1 MSNFTDF
8 YGGGGIKSI
17 QRGDIGLGNGTTFTA
32 TVSAVNPAK
41 AVLMY
46 LGTTDGSNN
55 GTGVFRL
62 QLTNGTTITAI
73 RYSASNSISTCSWQL
88 VEYY

>member
-17 QRGDIGLGNGTTFTA
+17 QRGDIGATNGTTFTA
-32 TVSAVNPAK
+32 TVSAVNPDK
-41 AVLMY
+41 AVLMN
-46 LGTTDGSNN
+46 LGTTDGS
-55 GTGVFRL
+55 GTATGVFRL
-62 QLTNGTTITAI
+62 QLTDGTTITAI
-73 RYSASNSISTCSWQL
+73 RAVTKNYTSICSWQL

>member
-17 QRGDIGLGNGTTFTA
+17 QRGDIGSGSGTTFTA

-41 AVLMY
+41 AVLMN
-46 LGTTDGSNN
+46 LGTTDDSGNGS
-55 GTGVFRL
+55 GAFRL

-73 RYSASNSISTCSWQL
+73 RSAPNNVSICSWQL
-88 VEYY
+88 VEYH